1 MFKVSIVVPVLDSQ
15 EIVRRQILHFKKM
28 DLPND
33 VEIIYVDDG
42 SNPSYMDTYGLK
54 NFKWTWT
61 FDYRP
66 WTWALARNKG
76 AKLAKGE
83 YLLMT
88 DLDYIIPKETIL
100 FVKDFTGQYMGFRR
114 EFGVLDENG
123 IFTQDKETLF
133 AYGLPRERYE
143 TKGTLLPAHTNNFA
157 ILKSL
162 FFDMGGYREDR
173 IDLPYPQGEDNDWM
187 KKRKRWQKAG
197 KLTLLEDKLR
207 PTLYMFPNGR
217 WCGDV
222 DSNPFGLFHN
232 LSRKSIKNPFTE
244 PKADGS
250 IGYHTGSE

>member
-1 MFKVSIVVPVLDSQ
+1 
-15 EIVRRQILHFKKM
+15 
-28 DLPND
+28 

-42 SNPSYMDTYGLK
+42 SEPMHEATTYDLK
-54 NFKWTWT
+54 NFVLTWT

-83 YLLMT
+83 YLIMT
-88 DLDYIIPKETIL
+88 DLDYIIPKEAIM
-100 FVKDFTGQYMGFRR
+100 FVREFTGQYMGFRR

-123 IFTQDKETLF
+123 NFTQDKQALL

-157 ILKSL
+157 LLKDL
-162 FFDMGGYREDR
+162 FFEMGGYREDR
-173 IDLPYPQGEDNDWM
+173 IGMPYPQGEDNDWR
-187 KKRKRWQKAG
+187 KKRKRWESAG
-197 KLTLLEDKLR
+197 KLTLLEDSKR
-207 PTLYMFPNGR
+207 PVIYMFPNGR

-222 DSNPFGLFHN
+222 DYNPHNLFHT
-232 LSRKSIKNPFTE
+232 LSRKSVKNPFTE

-250 IGYHTGSE
+250 VGVGAHSS